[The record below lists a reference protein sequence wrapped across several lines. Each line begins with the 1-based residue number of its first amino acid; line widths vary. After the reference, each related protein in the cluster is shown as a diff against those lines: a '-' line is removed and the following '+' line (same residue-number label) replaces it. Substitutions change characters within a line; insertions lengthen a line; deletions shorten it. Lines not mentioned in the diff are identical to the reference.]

1 MHGAIQNLATTLS
14 RSLLSSLP
22 EVKLQNDSNAE
33 HIEEVPPSSPP
44 EKRRRLLSEEEEQ
57 TLEREKV
64 KSDAD
69 RATFDL
75 IAEYPWL
82 VIKIFQDST
91 GVVAGEQLT
100 VNYRKNSHW
109 TCLGLFIHRR

>member
-1 MHGAIQNLATTLS
+1 M
-14 RSLLSSLP
+14 
-22 EVKLQNDSNAE
+22 K
-33 HIEEVPPSSPP
+33 
-44 EKRRRLLSEEEEQ
+44 KRRKHWRAKL
-57 TLEREKV
+57 

-91 GVVAGEQLT
+91 GVVAGRATYGQLKEKFALDMFRIFYSQKVIGFFLLRT
-100 VNYRKNSHW
+100 RFS
-109 TCLGLFIHRR
+109 LRLD